1 MDTLQKFQQLASK
14 FMPMVGLFFLLA
26 FVNTILDS
34 LKDTLVI
41 TAVGGGAQV
50 IPYLTVYAVL
60 PSSLI
65 FFIVYSYASQS
76 FSRQALFNGI
86 VAFKMAFFVA
96 FAFFLYPN
104 HDAIHLHGIADS
116 LAKVGLGAL
125 RIGSLPWSS
134 YDCVCMCAH
143 KAAPTQS

>member
-1 MDTLQKFQQLASK
+1 MVRQNNKLMALFNRFL
-14 FMPMVGLFFLLA
+14 PMVTLFFLLA

-65 FFIVYSYASQS
+65 FLLLYSQATQVMSRAAVFNAIIAAFMS
-76 FSRQALFNGI
+76 FFALFA
-86 VAFKMAFFVA
+86 V
-96 FAFFLYPN
+96 FLYPN
-104 HDAIHLHGIADS
+104 HQALHLHGLADMMAQVRPVNKCKCGW
-116 LAKVGLGAL
+116 L
-125 RIGSLPWSS
+125 IN
-134 YDCVCMCAH
+134 
-143 KAAPTQS
+143 TNE